1 MELLEILTIQ
11 NSWWKTG
18 QVRQENL
25 GSFYRELFSHI
36 LAKLNKKEILSIIG
50 PRRSGKTI
58 LIHQLIQHL
67 LDQKTAPQR
76 IVYLSLDNLSILKP
90 SLIDQIVQ
98 SMAEL
103 LNEPVDEFKKPVFI
117 FLDEVHKLAK
127 WANQVKHWQDLNLN
141 IKFIISGS
149 SAMQVIKG
157 AGESLLG
164 RIDHHTLFPLS
175 FKEFLNVKHQIKM
188 QNIDIFDFRQLK
200 KQYAQFLP
208 YQAKIQ
214 LALKDYLKRGGY
226 PALLNEKIEEVF
238 KILLEYKDLS
248 LQRDIFD
255 LEEIRDTKT
264 LNELVLVLASLATE
278 RLSYNKLGTILLAR
292 VNTIKRY
299 LGLLEDI
306 YLIKEAVV
314 YKKPYTALK
323 YEKKVYLVDPGM
335 INALTMNYELKE
347 EAKLIENIVAM
358 HIYRLN
364 LKQEINPRQYYWL
377 NDGEVDVIGKNKD
390 KVIPIEV
397 KYRENPEIL
406 KSIKEFMHKFNAPQ
420 GIIVSKNMFQQK
432 KDIFIV
438 PAWLFLASV

>member
-1 MELLEILTIQ
+1 MQLSEVLTIQ
-11 NSWWKTG
+11 NPWWKTG

-25 GSFYRELFSHI
+25 GSFQRELFGNL

-58 LIHQLIQHL
+58 LIHQLIHHL

-76 IVYLSLDNLSILKP
+76 IFYLSLDNLSILKQN
-90 SLIDQIVQ
+90 LIDQVIQ
-98 SMAEL
+98 SASEL
-103 LNEPVDEFKKPVFI
+103 LDEPIDEFKSPVFI
-117 FLDEVHKLAK
+117 FLDEVHKLTK
-127 WANQVKHWQDLNLN
+127 WADQVKYWQDLNLN

-149 SAMQVIKG
+149 SALQVIKG

-164 RIDHHTLFPLS
+164 RIDHHTLLPLS
-175 FKEFLNVKHQIKM
+175 FREFLDVKYKIKTENINV
-188 QNIDIFDFRQLK
+188 FEAGQLK

-226 PALLNEKIEEVF
+226 PALLNEKTEEVF

-264 LNELVLVLASLATE
+264 LNELVLLLASLATE

-299 LGLLEDI
+299 IGLLEDI
-306 YLIKEAVV
+306 YLIKEAGV
-314 YKKPYTALK
+314 YKKPYAALK
-323 YEKKVYLVDPGM
+323 YEKKIYFVDSGM

-347 EAKLIENIVAM
+347 EAKLVENIVAM

-377 NDGEVDVIGKNKD
+377 NSGEVDVIGKNKD
-390 KVIPIEV
+390 KIIPIEV
-397 KYRENPEIL
+397 KYRENPEAL
-406 KSIKEFMHKFNAPQ
+406 KSVKEFMDKFNASR
-420 GIIVSKNMFQQK
+420 GVIVSKNIFQQK

-438 PAWLFLASV
+438 PAWLFLASI